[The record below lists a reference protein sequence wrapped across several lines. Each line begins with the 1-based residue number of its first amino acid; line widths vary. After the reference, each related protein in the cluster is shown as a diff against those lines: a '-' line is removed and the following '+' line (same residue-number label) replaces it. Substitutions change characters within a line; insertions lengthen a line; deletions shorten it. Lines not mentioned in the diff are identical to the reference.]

1 MDTLPPGL
9 VRGRDYSYGHTV
21 NESIAVLREVEKLKL
36 SIPVAISFGMKGIY
50 YAPKFAKPSSP
61 KPEEFALFKPCH
73 DFASEKFDNPKEV
86 CRKSGWQAPK
96 YLPRHAHSLA
106 EKMTITY
113 LTESAIATLACD
125 AKVFNLK
132 LNYGL
137 AAYDVDYDEHQTCL
151 AFGFAASLG
160 GASRLNRV
168 VNMRQVMDFLRTNFT
183 SAKDSFNC
191 LAVSDP
197 FSALLGR

>member
-21 NESIAVLREVEKLKL
+21 DESIAVLREVKKLNL
-36 SIPVAISFGMKGIY
+36 SIPFAISFGMKGIY
-50 YAPKFAKPSSP
+50 YAPKLANPSSP
-61 KPEEFALFKPCH
+61 KAEEFVLFKPCQ
-73 DFASEKFDNPKEV
+73 DFASAKFDNPKEV
-86 CRKSGWQAPK
+86 CRKDGWEAAK
-96 YLPRHAHSLA
+96 YLPQHAYNLA

-113 LTESAIATLACD
+113 LTEATIAKLACD
-125 AKVFNLK
+125 AKVLNLK

-151 AFGFAASLG
+151 AFGFATSLG
-160 GASRLNRV
+160 GPSRLNRV
-168 VNMRQVMDFLRTNFT
+168 VNMRQVMDFLRTNYT
-183 SAKDSFNC
+183 SAKDNFNC

-197 FSALLGR
+197 LNALIGR